1 MLISAAYVSISRLQ
15 YYPIHPSGCIH
26 CSAVAAAAAAAAAVA
41 AAQAEAAAA
50 AAGVAF
56 SDTTFILISFLCRYR
71 RECGRAYPSSPT
83 ECPLISFF
91 PFVPNAFSLF
101 LLARRPP
108 PIASSFPAFSF
119 FLSPHLGRLRSL
131 SFSSCRLSFEAHAGH
146 PIEKQGQ

>member
-1 MLISAAYVSISRLQ
+1 MSMCESLLYLSLPMLLSLVL
-15 YYPIHPSGCIH
+15 IH
-26 CSAVAAAAAAAAAVA
+26 
-41 AAQAEAAAA
+41 QTWF
-50 AAGVAF
+50 AF
-56 SDTTFILISFLCRYR
+56 NESCFLAFIFISFLCRYR

-101 LLARRPP
+101 LLARWPP